1 MGHKPACTL
10 STACVTVFTAGF
22 LTEVFYLTSI
32 SITCLLNNLKSWTK
46 IIIVFLFFSAKNITE
61 LFIQLQV
68 FDPLLN
74 L

>member
-32 SITCLLNNLKSWTK
+32 SITCLLNNLKKLDKNNNS
-46 IIIVFLFFSAKNITE
+46 VSFFSAKNITE